1 MLHHTTQHDTN
12 YNYSYNYNY
21 ATLHYT
27 TLRYP
32 TLHYTALIT
41 PPHMQLQLH
50 YSNSTTPQLQLHN
63 ATTTAALRH
72 TTSSS
77 CGWGDRPGDHCNH
90 FNHSKNRQLQPPFS
104 PSVDSLCRPWFA
116 TTKLSYRFPI
126 LKLSPPPCAVLLVL
140 KITTHLFA
148 IEVSIKYLRAMFKTR
163 QNMPKQDICEPL
175 TLSYILSL
183 VMPSRLLASSKVP
196 NSRNHGSWCRIVR
209 FSSLHPPKK
218 SKVKIHIILIVSYL
232 MAKRVQ
238 SVPPRCASGG
248 LGGIQVT
255 MGFNTLTKNASL
267 RCLAWPWKPNS
278 GNVTSG

>member
-1 MLHHTTQHDTN
+1 M
-12 YNYSYNYNY
+12 
-21 ATLHYT
+21 
-27 TLRYP
+27 
-32 TLHYTALIT
+32 
-41 PPHMQLQLH
+41 
-50 YSNSTTPQLQLHN
+50 
-63 ATTTAALRH
+63 
-72 TTSSS
+72 
-77 CGWGDRPGDHCNH
+77 
-90 FNHSKNRQLQPPFS
+90 
-104 PSVDSLCRPWFA
+104 DSLCHPWFA

-218 SKVKIHIILIVSYL
+218 GNVKIHIILIVSYL

-248 LGGIQVT
+248 FRQGESQVT

-267 RCLAWPWKPNS
+267 RCLAWPWKPKS
-278 GNVTSG
+278 DNVTSG